1 VLTSGD
7 WITVREIVSRKPRRK
22 RPMKRLPNALELDR
36 GPALKPMV
44 ICGLLAMTE
53 IDWTVVG
60 SALLLVG
67 WFGFLLLLL
76 YFSPATMPP

>member
-1 VLTSGD
+1 MVLRLFGQEFAFAGQNAGAAQRQAPARRAGTTP
-7 WITVREIVSRKPRRK
+7 WAVRSIQLSFAGV
-22 RPMKRLPNALELDR
+22 
-36 GPALKPMV
+36 
-44 ICGLLAMTE
+44 LAMTE

-76 YFSPATMPP
+76 YFSLAT